1 MKRRRVKNEEEGG
14 EKKKPD
20 GYTPTT
26 LCWWFLLKSASTWPR
41 LRLKHLPPLF
51 LLLLVSSSSTSF
63 FFTVSRQ
70 FFFPLSLP
78 VPPSSENDPARARD
92 DSTGS
97 SLSPKSH
104 FLFERNLTPTL
115 KPSPRAISEIQQVG
129 VVGWS
134 ADRPTEKKKEKKE
147 AEEIEWR
154 LPVGR
159 RRGLHDTRT
168 AEQGGAE
175 NEFN

>member
-14 EKKKPD
+14 EKKKTRRIHTDHIVLVISSKKCLHLTSPEAE
-20 GYTPTT
+20 TPSSP
-26 LCWWFLLKSASTWPR
+26 LPAASCFFFF
-41 LRLKHLPPLF
+41 HF
-51 LLLLVSSSSTSF
+51 F